1 MYYLIYIYLSG
12 TYTPSTHEWGQRRG
26 RRSIEEEGKGKWGSL
41 EVVMKKNTRRGT
53 YEDGGL

>member
-1 MYYLIYIYLSG
+1 MELIEG
-12 TYTPSTHEWGQRRG
+12 YTRRGQRKG
-26 RRSIEEEGKGKWGSL
+26 RRSIEEEGKGNWGSL